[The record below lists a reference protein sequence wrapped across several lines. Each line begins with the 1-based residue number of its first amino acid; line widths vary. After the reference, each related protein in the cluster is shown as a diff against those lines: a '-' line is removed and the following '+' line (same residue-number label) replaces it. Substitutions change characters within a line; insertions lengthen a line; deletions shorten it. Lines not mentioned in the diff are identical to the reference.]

1 MPYITHSFGEMIF
14 TLVYRGATHDMETC
28 VSNQA
33 LIGGAAVIMHTSL
46 FTVFVVTYV
55 TFVKALCA

>member
-46 FTVFVVTYV
+46 FTVFVV
-55 TFVKALCA
+55 